1 MLQYVFVQSVK
12 IHTGAGAIADIGA
25 LIQEAGYHKA
35 FLVCTKGMV
44 KRGLIARIQGCLRAA
59 GVDSVIYDAAEPDPP
74 AEIVDQGAARCKE
87 HHCDCVVAIGG
98 GSSMDAAKGIN
109 ILRFNAGSILD
120 YTTAPIAPSTG
131 LIVVPTTSGTGSEL
145 SNGAIISDTEH
156 NLKLPIPCVNCMPE
170 YAILDPELTVSV
182 PRHVT
187 VETGLDTFSHAAEA
201 YTSAISNPMSDLVC
215 QGVMEYVV
223 RFLPRAAADGGD
235 LDARQKMQV
244 ASAIGG
250 WMLYQAAAHVG
261 HSFAHVTGAKL
272 HLVHGAACAYGLPG
286 VLKLIAP
293 AMPDKVRRIG
303 EILGVVY
310 TGTETP
316 EEIAQAAGDAYR
328 RFVAGLGL
336 PQAEPLDEGQIPDLA
351 AAIVSEPFAGLCPV
365 PVTQE
370 KAERMLRDAFA
381 R

>member
-12 IHTGAGAIADIGA
+12 VHTGVGAIADIGT
-25 LIQEAGYHKA
+25 LIHEAGYHKA

-44 KRGLIARIQGCLRAA
+44 KRGLIAQVQGYLQTA
-59 GVDSVIYDAAEPDPP
+59 GVDSVIFDDAEPDPP
-74 AEIVDQGAARCKE
+74 AEVVNRGAALCKE
-87 HHCDCVVAIGG
+87 HSCDCVVAIGG

-109 ILRFNAGSILD
+109 ILRFNEGSILD
-120 YTTAPIAPSTG
+120 YTTAPISPCGG

-156 NLKLPIPCVNCMPE
+156 DAKLPIPCVNCMPE
-170 YAILDPELTVSV
+170 YAILDPALTVSV

-223 RFLPRAAADGGD
+223 RYLPKAADDGED

-261 HSFAHVTGAKL
+261 HSFAHVTGARL
-272 HLVHGAACAYGLPG
+272 HLVHGAACAYGFPG
-286 VLKLIAP
+286 VLKLIASTV
-293 AMPDKVRRIG
+293 PDKVRRIG
-303 EILGVVY
+303 EILGVDY
-310 TGTETP
+310 TGAETP
-316 EEIAQAAGDAYR
+316 EEIARMAGDAYR
-328 RFVAGLGL
+328 KFVTALGL
-336 PQAEPLDEGQIPDLA
+336 PEAGHVEEEQIPELA
-351 AAIVSEPFAGLCPV
+351 AAIAEEPFAGLCPV
-365 PVTQE
+365 TVTRE
-370 KAERMLRDAFA
+370 RAEAMLREAFSV
-381 R
+381 

>member
-12 IHTGAGAIADIGA
+12 VHTGVGVIANIGT
-25 LIQEAGYHKA
+25 LVQEAGYHKA

-44 KRGLIARIQGCLRAA
+44 KRGLIAKIQNYLQEA
-59 GVDSVIYDAAEPDPP
+59 GVDSVIYDAAVPDPP
-74 AEIVDQGAARCKE
+74 AEIVDEGAALCKE

-120 YTTAPIAPSTG
+120 YTTAPIAPSSG

-156 NLKLPIPCVNCMPE
+156 DLKLPIPCVNCMPE

-223 RFLPRAAADGGD
+223 RYLPKAAADGED

-293 AMPDKVRRIG
+293 AVPDKVRRIG
-303 EILGVVY
+303 EILGAVY
-310 TGTETP
+310 TGTEMP

-328 RFVAGLGL
+328 RFVTELEL
-336 PQAEPLDEGQIPDLA
+336 PQAEPLDEGQIPELA
-351 AAIVSEPFAGLCPV
+351 AAIAAEPFAGLCPV

-370 KAERMLRDAFA
+370 KAEAMLRDAFSC
-381 R
+381 